1 MLCSIDWKFFTE
13 VSGQSIGPIFKGQ
26 VVQET
31 SESNYQSALHNI
43 PDDQRSCLQCS
54 RSL

>member
-1 MLCSIDWKFFTE
+1 MLCSIDWKFFSE
-13 VSGQSIGPIFKGQ
+13 VSGQSIGPIFKRQ

-31 SESNYQSALHNI
+31 TESNYQSALHNI
-43 PDDQRSCLQCS
+43 PDKQRSRLQCS